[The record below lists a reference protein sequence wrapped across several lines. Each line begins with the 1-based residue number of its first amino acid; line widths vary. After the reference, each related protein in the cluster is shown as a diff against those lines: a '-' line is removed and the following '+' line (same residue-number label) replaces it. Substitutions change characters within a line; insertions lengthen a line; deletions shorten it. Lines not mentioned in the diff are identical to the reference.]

1 MICITIAS
9 FVTIY
14 VHTDCWSLFAEC
26 LVVHRLRKR
35 YFRSLLWQET
45 AFFDSLPAGEVSTR
59 LTDDI
64 ETIRAGTFEKVGN
77 CVSTFSYSFGAY
89 AVAFGKNARLAGM
102 LVSPA
107 PAYFLWPQS
116 VVNMFENTQVICQMT
131 LPPPHQSPRDH
142 YQTWRWSML
151 SGPVKSWKTSL
162 LRTWAKHKKKG

>member
-142 YQTWRWSML
+142 YQTWR
-151 SGPVKSWKTSL
+151 
-162 LRTWAKHKKKG
+162 